1 MVVVR
6 CRLGLEREH
15 LHLVRMTGDG
25 RVHVVTALHVF
36 GHVGLGAE
44 TLFAHRTLERLF
56 AGVHALVVQ
65 QRCVRAKRFRTVRA
79 PEPLQMTVRRAAA
92 KAVVRGRGSA
102 VLHLYVVFGQPQA
115 VVVHALVLQQVA
127 FGPERFC
134 AHVTNERFFAR
145 MHALVVLQRGRRPER
160 FAAKRT
166 LPGDT
171 AATGTISVRG
181 QPRFRTKMFAAL
193 FAPER
198 RPLLLPPG
206 VLF

>member
-6 CRLGLEREH
+6 CRLSLEREH
-15 LHLVRMTGDG
+15 LHLVRMAGDR

-44 TLFAHRTLERLF
+44 TFFAHRTLERLF
-56 AGVHALVVQ
+56 PGVHAFVVQ
-65 QRCVRAKRFRTVRA
+65 QRRVRAKRFRTVRA

-92 KAVVRGRGSA
+92 KAVVRGRGDA
-102 VLHLYVVFGQPQA
+102 VLHLYFAFGQPRA
-115 VVVHALVLQQVA
+115 VVMHALVLQQVA

-134 AHVTNERFFAR
+134 AHVTSERLFAR
-145 MHALVVLQRGRRPER
+145 VHALVILQRGRRPER

-166 LPGDT
+166 LPGDA

-181 QPRFRTKMFAAL
+181 QPRFRTEMFAT
-193 FAPER
+193 
-198 RPLLLPPG
+198 LLLPPG